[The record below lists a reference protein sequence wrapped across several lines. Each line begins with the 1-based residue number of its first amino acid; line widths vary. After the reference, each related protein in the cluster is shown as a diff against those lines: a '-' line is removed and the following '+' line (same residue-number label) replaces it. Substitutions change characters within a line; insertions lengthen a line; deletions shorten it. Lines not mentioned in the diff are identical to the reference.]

1 MLTFNDFLSETYIWG
16 IPTKLEDMSKED
28 LQKEIDNHIFWINHM
43 TKNASKTDQGF
54 DDNRIS
60 LMKDELKTLK
70 NILSKKD

>member
-1 MLTFNDFLSETYIWG
+1 
-16 IPTKLEDMSKED
+16 MSKED